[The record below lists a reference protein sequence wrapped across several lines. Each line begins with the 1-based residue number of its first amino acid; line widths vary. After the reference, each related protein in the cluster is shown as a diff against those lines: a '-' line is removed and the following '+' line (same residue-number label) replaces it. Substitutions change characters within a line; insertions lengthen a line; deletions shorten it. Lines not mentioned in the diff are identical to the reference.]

1 MFMDNNVPAFNV
13 NSLPSSWPAR
23 LASASRLLMEISG
36 TTEEEF
42 LATGARLHDFYDR
55 AGQISQM
62 SSEMAGQVSGE
73 EISHTIGRLREIL
86 VQMDEYL
93 VHGEKETEQSSQTL
107 RSILLLLDRT
117 AAPLSGFRKI
127 NKSLRMLGIS
137 TKIES
142 ARLGQSAAGF
152 DTLANDVAQLSIQV
166 LEKAGTILEQKELL
180 TSVIR
185 QTLNQVLDLGVE
197 QKGQVKGILERTQ
210 ASLAALTEV
219 NSRCSTAASA
229 IAEASGVVSRNI
241 GEVVMSMQFHD
252 IVRQQIE
259 HVAEALDDL
268 QNSLESEG
276 EDRDGMAPALAQ
288 TAVGIC
294 QLQAAQLSHA
304 SDELNG
310 AVGRIVDNLHGIAAK
325 EARLSEDTSAMA
337 GVADQTGSSFLT
349 GLEADLTVVGAVLDQ
364 SSQLNRALTKA
375 MNTVAETVTEIT
387 AFVSDIEFIGEEI
400 ELIALNAQVKAALT
414 GDDGAA
420 LGVLAEAIQRL
431 SVDAIAQTSAVSNM
445 LTEVTNATEGLCNS
459 ARADATELDQ
469 EVEEMVS
476 SLPGLL
482 QSLQRVNDSLSECLQ
497 NMQGAVG
504 TLCTDID
511 AATNGITAHF
521 QVTQVIDQV
530 RSELC
535 TIIDEA
541 RLIAPSSDAE
551 NGNLMQLADRYTMDS
566 ERKIHH
572 SMIKKE
578 EGASTQPVPADPV
591 SEVSSPASDGLG
603 DNVELF

>member
-1 MFMDNNVPAFNV
+1 MFMDDSATADI
-13 NSLPSSWPAR
+13 NSLPSSWPER

-42 LATGARLHDFYDR
+42 LATGARLHDFFGR

-73 EISHTIGRLREIL
+73 EISHAIGRLREIL

-93 VHGEKETEQSSQTL
+93 MHGEKETEQSSHTL
-107 RSILLLLDRT
+107 RSILLLLDKT

-152 DTLANDVAQLSIQV
+152 DTLANDVGQLSIQV

-185 QTLNQVLDLGVE
+185 QTLNQVLNLGIE
-197 QKGQVKGILERTQ
+197 QRCQVKGILDRTQ
-210 ASLAALTEV
+210 TSLVALTEV
-219 NSRCSTAASA
+219 NSRCSTAASG
-229 IAEASGVVSRNI
+229 IAEASGVVSQNI

-268 QNSLESEG
+268 RNSMESEG
-276 EDRDGMAPALAQ
+276 GGREGMAPALAQ
-288 TAVGIC
+288 NAAGIC

-304 SDELNG
+304 RDELNC

-325 EARLSEDTSAMA
+325 EAHLSEDTSAMA

-375 MNTVAETVTEIT
+375 MNTVAETVTEIA

-414 GDDGAA
+414 GDEGAA

-431 SVDAIAQTSAVSNM
+431 SVDAIAQTSAVSDM

-459 ARADATELDQ
+459 AKEDANELDQ

-482 QSLQRVNDSLSECLQ
+482 QSLQGVNESLRGCLE
-497 NMQGAVG
+497 NMQGSVQ

-511 AATNGITAHF
+511 SATNGITAHF

-530 RSELC
+530 RGELYALME
-535 TIIDEA
+535 EA
-541 RLIAPSSDAE
+541 RLIAPACDGEDGS
-551 NGNLMQLADRYTMDS
+551 LMQLSERYTMDS
-566 ERKIHH
+566 ERMIHD
-572 SMIKKE
+572 SMMNKE
-578 EGASTQPVPADPV
+578 DRAIAQPVPASPV
-591 SEVSSPASDGLG
+591 SEGPAPESDGLG